1 MSDIDRRVASRKFG
15 DVNNNFRRGELK
27 RLFLHRGVPEVAVY
41 NMVEDIL
48 AERCRWTK
56 QPLGRRVN
64 LTFAEKDR
72 LGIRT
77 IARVCPSRTRKI
89 LAGLGPACMSVQSRS
104 RAGGAGRLGR
114 DHGMRRL

>member
-64 LTFAEKDR
+64 PHTHAPVVGAAFLTSYPYRRERHGRA
-72 LGIRT
+72 
-77 IARVCPSRTRKI
+77 IAFV
-89 LAGLGPACMSVQSRS
+89 
-104 RAGGAGRLGR
+104 RA
-114 DHGMRRL
+114 